1 MARCQQSKI
10 AFNENGCTC
19 FTGGY
24 PLFPVFNT
32 SHLSQQGLLGKWM
45 SGALFQLEISLTRKP
60 QCLDLGNLHFKSE
73 VDVFPYSF
81 PQSPESGILPH
92 WVQNSSLSNT
102 LKISLAFPVMKN
114 VFHRFSEKL
123 KRRLVWKL
131 RLTHFASQL
140 GLAIIATVFL
150 RKLLPQGPIIKAS
163 IRQMSAVILG
173 SVFTK
178 FYLDLIPRKKTL
190 SYLFT
195 RAG

>member
-1 MARCQQSKI
+1 MRTDVPASLVATHCFLYLTLHIFPAGPPWEVNVRCIISVGNLSNK
-10 AFNENGCTC
+10 ET
-19 FTGGY
+19 
-24 PLFPVFNT
+24 PVSRF
-32 SHLSQQGLLGKWM
+32 
-45 SGALFQLEISLTRKP
+45 RKP
-60 QCLDLGNLHFKSE
+60 TFKVWGGHVPSLLPPE
-73 VDVFPYSF
+73 
-81 PQSPESGILPH
+81 PESGILPQ

-140 GLAIIATVFL
+140 GLAIIATVVV

-178 FYLDLIPRKKTL
+178 FYLDLIPRKKTKNL

-195 RAG
+195 RTG